1 MREAPFLGLPKAR
14 ESLNAPLLTVDLHA
28 SSLWSPTS
36 NLNQPAWH
44 HKSFSQWTA
53 RSNFTTESAG
63 LTERPEPEIQYS
75 GKRYISIT
83 IIFSSRS
90 NDFPLGLSM
99 RVNVLVACVKTICAC
114 CERASTA
121 FFARHER
128 TRREREWER
137 GEREA
142 NASRY
147 VARGVAREDHP
158 LDRQQICSLTD
169 CFTWTSPKQCRREP
183 RVKASRRSGRSSNK
197 PNK

>member
-63 LTERPEPEIQYS
+63 LTERPEPEIQNS

-128 TRREREWER
+128 TRRERERARRER
-137 GEREA
+137 GKRLSLCSTRSRSRGPSSWQTADLQPHWLLHLNKPQTVPKRAKSEGEQEERE
-142 NASRY
+142 
-147 VARGVAREDHP
+147 V
-158 LDRQQICSLTD
+158 LQ
-169 CFTWTSPKQCRREP
+169 
-183 RVKASRRSGRSSNK
+183 
-197 PNK
+197 